1 MRNEGARS
9 RLAKKRGDR
18 RPLCAL
24 PARQRSLS
32 ILVPRTRPP
41 PHLHAAECAVAQPG
55 RVRVR
60 RVGWTRARA
69 DPRRLV
75 AQLLAA
81 AARGQ
86 EDSERGNLRGGAA
99 AAAAVAAIATAAERA
114 SASPA
119 GVCTTASCVTGRT
132 LRYSM

>member
-1 MRNEGARS
+1 M
-9 RLAKKRGDR
+9 
-18 RPLCAL
+18 
-24 PARQRSLS
+24 
-32 ILVPRTRPP
+32 VPRIRPP

-69 DPRRLV
+69 NPRRLV

-99 AAAAVAAIATAAERA
+99 AAAAAVAAIATAAERA

-119 GVCTTASCVTGRT
+119 GVCTTASRVTGRT
-132 LRYSM
+132 LRYSMCSKRGATRHSAARAVERPR

>member
-1 MRNEGARS
+1 M
-9 RLAKKRGDR
+9 
-18 RPLCAL
+18 
-24 PARQRSLS
+24 
-32 ILVPRTRPP
+32 VPRIRPP

-69 DPRRLV
+69 NPRRLV

-86 EDSERGNLRGGAA
+86 EDSERGHLRGGAA
-99 AAAAVAAIATAAERA
+99 AAVAATAIAIAAEGERVA
-114 SASPA
+114 SRRVHHCLVRRGAHLA
-119 GVCTTASCVTGRT
+119 
-132 LRYSM
+132 